1 MEERVLDV
9 PSHVP
14 RRARAA
20 AMVAFATNGALPAT
34 LLARYAE
41 VKDHLALSPATF
53 GVVVVGFTIGAAGA
67 FHLPGM
73 VLRRM
78 GMRWTTVIGTAWIA
92 LALVV
97 TASGVAVGSA
107 AIFVAGLILAGF
119 GDAVVDVAQNAQGLR
134 VQEVYGRSV
143 LTSMHAGWSIGA
155 AIGGMVGTAAA
166 SAGMPLTLHLVTWG
180 ALCVI
185 AMATAARLF
194 LPDGRRPT
202 AEETTTGPLSRR
214 AMLSLAPLALVALAG
229 ISVEDVGNNWSAVLL
244 STERDVPASS
254 AGIGLS
260 VLLAAQ
266 FIGRLVGDRYI
277 DRVGGRTALI
287 TSLSAVAVGLALVAW
302 SPGAVSTLAGLA
314 LAGLGCAITVPLAFA
329 RADALPGLRPH
340 AGVTWIGWVMRT
352 ATIALSPAIG
362 GVATASSLPVAVSAV
377 ALIAVLALGL
387 QLRSGD
393 APMVRQGVDGG
404 FSRIR

>member
-1 MEERVLDV
+1 MQH
-9 PSHVP
+9 SATP

-41 VKDHLALSPATF
+41 VKDDLGLSAAVF
-53 GVVVVGFTIGAAGA
+53 GIVVVGFTIGAAGA
-67 FHLPGM
+67 FHLPGV
-73 VLRRM
+73 VLRRL
-78 GMRWTTVIGTAWIA
+78 GMRWTTAIGTAWIA

-97 TASGVAVGSA
+97 AGSGVVVGSA
-107 AIFVAGLILAGF
+107 GIFAAGLILAGF

-155 AIGGMVGTAAA
+155 AIGGVVGTAAA
-166 SAGMPLTLHLVTWG
+166 SAGVPLTLHLTAWG
-180 ALCVI
+180 VLCVI
-185 AMATAARLF
+185 AMAAAARLF
-194 LPDGRRPT
+194 LPEARRAST
-202 AEETTTGPLSRR
+202 EEAEPGPLGRH
-214 AMLSLAPLALVALAG
+214 AMVLLAPLALVALAG

-260 VLLAAQ
+260 ALLIAQ
-266 FIGRLVGDRYI
+266 FIGRLLGDRFI
-277 DRVGGRTALI
+277 DRVGHRAALI
-287 TSLSAVAVGLALVAW
+287 TSLAAVAGGLTSAAW
-302 SPGAVSTLAGLA
+302 SPGAWLTLVGLA

-340 AGVTWIGWVMRT
+340 AGVTWIGWTMRI

-362 GVATASSLPVAVSAV
+362 GVATVASLPIAISAV
-377 ALIAVLALGL
+377 ALVAVLALGL
-387 QLRSGD
+387 QLRPG
-393 APMVRQGVDGG
+393 VR
-404 FSRIR
+404 